1 MNLLSYIKKF
11 DWIILGAII
20 ALVFLGV
27 ISIYSSSLIT
37 QDFTDLYKQLGFLGV
52 SIILMVIVSFFDYR
66 KLRENS
72 TLIMLFYIISIGLL
86 IGVLFMPTIRDTASW
101 VPMVRKT
108 IATKR
113 KAITNAHTDAVI
125 KDTATIMESS
135 VPHGVRASA
144 TAKDIMQLSP
154 LQLLLY
160 RIGLIV
166 CIFGLFFGISYI
178 ALAYFRKNA

>member
-1 MNLLSYIKKF
+1 MICCSSKVRFLC
-11 DWIILGAII
+11 AI
-20 ALVFLGV
+20 AYSKCSLGV
-27 ISIYSSSLIT
+27 IAMALFVCMVFTSCKSKSNATSAVVTSATIGTMESAYMDSSCKVIQWDIYV
-37 QDFTDLYKQLGFLGV
+37 TD
-52 SIILMVIVSFFDYR
+52 
-66 KLRENS
+66 
-72 TLIMLFYIISIGLL
+72 TLK
-86 IGVLFMPTIRDTASW
+86 DTASW

-113 KAITNAHTDAVI
+113 HALATTRTDEVKKDTTTIVESSIPHGAKAISN
-125 KDTATIMESS
+125 
-135 VPHGVRASA
+135 
-144 TAKDIMQLSP
+144 AKDIMQLSP

>member
-1 MNLLSYIKKF
+1 MICC
-11 DWIILGAII
+11 
-20 ALVFLGV
+20 
-27 ISIYSSSLIT
+27 
-37 QDFTDLYKQLGFLGV
+37 
-52 SIILMVIVSFFDYR
+52 SIIVRFSCAKVFALLTHGCGTLALFVCMMVCGCKAKSTATSAVVTSATISTMETALMDSSCKVVQWDVWVSD
-66 KLRENS
+66 
-72 TLIMLFYIISIGLL
+72 
-86 IGVLFMPTIRDTASW
+86 TIKDTASW

-113 KAITNAHTDAVI
+113 QAISNAHTDAVI

-135 VPHGVRASA
+135 VPHGARA
-144 TAKDIMQLSP
+144 TAASKDIMQMSP

-166 CIFGLFFGISYI
+166 CIFGLFFGISYL

>member
-1 MNLLSYIKKF
+1 MICCSSKVRFLC
-11 DWIILGAII
+11 AITI
-20 ALVFLGV
+20 TKLCLGV
-27 ISIYSSSLIT
+27 IAMALFVCMMLSSCKTKSNATSAVVTSATIGT
-37 QDFTDLYKQLGFLGV
+37 METAIMDTSCKVIQWDVYVTD
-52 SIILMVIVSFFDYR
+52 
-66 KLRENS
+66 
-72 TLIMLFYIISIGLL
+72 
-86 IGVLFMPTIRDTASW
+86 TIRDTASW

-113 KAITNAHTDAVI
+113 QAITNAHTDAVI

-135 VPHGVRASA
+135 VPHGARA
-144 TAKDIMQLSP
+144 TATEKDIMQLSP

-178 ALAYFRKNA
+178 VLAYFRKNA

>member
-1 MNLLSYIKKF
+1 M
-11 DWIILGAII
+11 
-20 ALVFLGV
+20 
-27 ISIYSSSLIT
+27 
-37 QDFTDLYKQLGFLGV
+37 
-52 SIILMVIVSFFDYR
+52 
-66 KLRENS
+66 
-72 TLIMLFYIISIGLL
+72 
-86 IGVLFMPTIRDTASW
+86 
-101 VPMVRKT
+101 PMVRKT

-113 KAITNAHTDAVI
+113 QAITTAHTDAVI

-135 VPHGVRASA
+135 VPHGARATA
-144 TAKDIMQLSP
+144 TAKDILQMSP

>member
-1 MNLLSYIKKF
+1 MICCSSKVRFLC
-11 DWIILGAII
+11 AITI
-20 ALVFLGV
+20 TKLCLGV
-27 ISIYSSSLIT
+27 IAMALFVCMMLSSCKTKSSATSAVVTSATIGT
-37 QDFTDLYKQLGFLGV
+37 META
-52 SIILMVIVSFFDYR
+52 LMDTSCKVIQWDVWVPD
-66 KLRENS
+66 
-72 TLIMLFYIISIGLL
+72 
-86 IGVLFMPTIRDTASW
+86 TIRDTASW

-113 KAITNAHTDAVI
+113 KAITNAHTNAVI

-135 VPHGVRASA
+135 VPHGARA
-144 TAKDIMQLSP
+144 TATEKDIMQLSP

-166 CIFGLFFGISYI
+166 CIFGLFFGISYL